1 MAEKTPLQIFYDRE
15 TNQLENDVAYL
26 DTQLDKY
33 DDHIGSLTPLAN
45 PSDEA
50 YAQTVVDANRH
61 LSQAINFGV
70 IATGCGC
77 SVATAST
84 GDFLAGT
91 AATVYYEIAQ
101 NVMDNNSYDGYDG
114 DDPLGEASPTNLTN
128 GSGGSTTLNPSNYG
142 RGIDNQISS
151 GDSALL
157 LYVRSTQPSSGICT
171 QTCSQLY
178 TAQQSAISAY
188 NSAKASGPR
197 SDYATTSKTIK
208 EEAAEYRKQSWAF
221 SRGRRNTLNRKDR
234 IANFYPNAGPSGINT

>member
-1 MAEKTPLQIFYDRE
+1 MAEKTPLQIFYDKE
-15 TNQLENDVAYL
+15 TNQLEQDVAYL

-33 DDHIGSLTPLAN
+33 DDHINGITPLAN

-61 LSQAINFGV
+61 LSQAVNFGV
-70 IATGCGC
+70 VATGCGC
-77 SVATAST
+77 SVVGVSV
-84 GDFLAGT
+84 
-91 AATVYYEIAQ
+91 TVYYEIAQ
-101 NVMDNNSYDGYDG
+101 NVMDNNSYAGYDG

-128 GSGGSTTLNPSNYG
+128 GEGGSTTLNPSNYG
-142 RGIDNQISS
+142 RGIDNQVSLGSSTPLIYISANQIDLF
-151 GDSALL
+151 GLPI
-157 LYVRSTQPSSGICT
+157 VGTCT
-171 QTCSQLY
+171 ATCAELY
-178 TAQQSAISAY
+178 TAQQDAISAY

-197 SDYATTSKTIK
+197 SQYATTSKSIK

>member
-1 MAEKTPLQIFYDRE
+1 MAEKTPLQIFYDKE

-33 DDHIGSLTPLAN
+33 DDHIGALTPLAN

-157 LYVRSTQPSSGICT
+157 LYVNSVQPVAGGCT

-188 NSAKASGPR
+188 NSSKASGPR

-221 SRGRRNTLNRKDR
+221 SRGRRNTLDRKDR

>member
-157 LYVRSTQPSSGICT
+157 LYVSLLNLLLEYALKLVHNYIRHSKV
-171 QTCSQLY
+171 QL
-178 TAQQSAISAY
+178 AHIIVQRHLDQDLIMQQHPRLLKKRQQSTGS
-188 NSAKASGPR
+188 SHGLSV
-197 SDYATTSKTIK
+197 
-208 EEAAEYRKQSWAF
+208 EEEE
-221 SRGRRNTLNRKDR
+221 TL
-234 IANFYPNAGPSGINT
+234 

>member
-1 MAEKTPLQIFYDRE
+1 MAEKTPLQIFYDKE

-33 DDHIGSLTPLAN
+33 DDHIGALTPLAN

-91 AATVYYEIAQ
+91 DLRLYI
-101 NVMDNNSYDGYDG
+101 MK
-114 DDPLGEASPTNLTN
+114 
-128 GSGGSTTLNPSNYG
+128 
-142 RGIDNQISS
+142 
-151 GDSALL
+151 LL
-157 LYVRSTQPSSGICT
+157 
-171 QTCSQLY
+171 
-178 TAQQSAISAY
+178 
-188 NSAKASGPR
+188 KM
-197 SDYATTSKTIK
+197 
-208 EEAAEYRKQSWAF
+208 
-221 SRGRRNTLNRKDR
+221 
-234 IANFYPNAGPSGINT
+234 

>member
-1 MAEKTPLQIFYDRE
+1 MAEKTPLQIFYDKE
-15 TNQLENDVAYL
+15 TNQLEQDVAYL

-33 DDHIGSLTPLAN
+33 DDHIGALTPLAN

-84 GDFLAGT
+84 GNFQAGT

-114 DDPLGEASPTNLTN
+114 DDPLGEASPTNLTS

-157 LYVRSTQPSSGICT
+157 LYVSATQLSPGICT
-171 QTCSQLY
+171 QTCSELY

-197 SDYATTSKTIK
+197 SQYATTSKTIK

-221 SRGRRNTLNRKDR
+221 SRGRKTTLNRKER
-234 IANFYPNAGPSGINT
+234 ISNFYPNAGPSGINT